1 MISDVTLKIGMNW
14 ICREKKVINGTT
26 MKFIFLPMGL
36 IRKYSQ
42 NFHSYYALIVPVVYH
57 SFINL

>member
-1 MISDVTLKIGMNW
+1 MISDITFKNRDEL

-36 IRKYSQ
+36 IRKYFQ
-42 NFHSYYALIVPVVYH
+42 NFHSYYALIDQYFKHP
-57 SFINL
+57 FISL

>member
-42 NFHSYYALIVPVVYH
+42 NFHSYYALIVPV
-57 SFINL
+57 F

>member
-26 MKFIFLPMGL
+26 MKFILLPMGL
-36 IRKYSQ
+36 RKYFQ
-42 NFHSYYALIVPVVYH
+42 NFHSYYALIVPVVYY

>member
-36 IRKYSQ
+36 IESISKT
-42 NFHSYYALIVPVVYH
+42 FIHIMLLLIRYFKHP
-57 SFINL
+57 FINL

>member
-26 MKFIFLPMGL
+26 MKFIF
-36 IRKYSQ
+36 YQ
-42 NFHSYYALIVPVVYH
+42 WA
-57 SFINL
+57 